1 MVLLENCQYDRF
13 RMLEHLY
20 RIWQKPEFQYHSIRG
35 LSSEDPWES
44 NGYCIP
50 FGMEEIPFRL
60 LFGDAEISALEI
72 QGEEILLRA
81 ELPSGRIFA
90 SCDMQH
96 GVETALALRAE
107 IATYPVQVAP
117 LRPSLRI
124 RQPGVRLGLWDPL
137 HELSIQA
144 LRLSDPKEGIM
155 VAVEDAITFSRCV
168 QPVPE
173 NCSGMFYSFCAR
185 TQSFM
190 FYDTFSNELLCLDPV
205 KH

>member
-1 MVLLENCQYDRF
+1 
-13 RMLEHLY
+13 
-20 RIWQKPEFQYHSIRG
+20 
-35 LSSEDPWES
+35 
-44 NGYCIP
+44 
-50 FGMEEIPFRL
+50 
-60 LFGDAEISALEI
+60 
-72 QGEEILLRA
+72 
-81 ELPSGRIFA
+81 
-90 SCDMQH
+90 MQH

-190 FYDTFSNELLCLDPV
+190 FYDTFSDELLCLDPV

>member
-1 MVLLENCQYDRF
+1 
-13 RMLEHLY
+13 MLEHLY

-72 QGEEILLRA
+72 QG
-81 ELPSGRIFA
+81 
-90 SCDMQH
+90 
-96 GVETALALRAE
+96 LRAE
-107 IATYPVQVAP
+107 IATYHVQVAP

-190 FYDTFSNELLCLDPV
+190 FYDTFSDELLCLDPV